1 MCDLGNKWKSID
13 ALNCKYAVENS
24 GRGEFVVKGHIEGGA
39 AQKIIYYAP
48 NPPTYNSSFSGSAL
62 PFPNPDIAFEGTPN
76 HGAVMTNPDGS
87 FEFKVFYPNSYYIAL
102 GTVYVGPHVFIKG
115 CGVEK
120 VHSIHLGDGVPFRMI
135 TYPSPPYTAPR
146 DSPMFYS
153 KGGRQM
159 PPTRTQEQI
168 LRDSGYP
175 DLNKMPEDFWGKAI
189 QHP

>member
-1 MCDLGNKWKSID
+1 
-13 ALNCKYAVENS
+13 
-24 GRGEFVVKGHIEGGA
+24 
-39 AQKIIYYAP
+39 
-48 NPPTYNSSFSGSAL
+48 
-62 PFPNPDIAFEGTPN
+62 
-76 HGAVMTNPDGS
+76 MTNADGH

-102 GTVYVGPHVFIKG
+102 GTIYVGPHVFVKG
-115 CGVEK
+115 CGNEK
-120 VHSIHLGDGVPFRMI
+120 VHSIYLGDGVPFRMG

-159 PPTRTQEQI
+159 PPRTQEQI
-168 LRDSGYP
+168 LRDSRYP